1 MNELIKIRTSDEGK
15 KLVSARE
22 LYDGLGMDKK
32 NCSKWLNKNIKE
44 NDFFNENTDWVIV
57 QMTTTEKGGRPTEDY
72 AISLEFAKHLAMMSR
87 TEKSHEYRN
96 YFIECEKVALETI
109 QPKLPQT
116 YKEALLE
123 LVATIEKN
131 EKLEE
136 ENKLLESEVEHKE
149 DVIIGLVDNID
160 LAEKKQRISQII
172 RHNAK
177 GRFQE
182 RYNLLYF
189 EFDKKYHIDSK
200 KRMENAKERKEIKKS
215 INRMGYI
222 CDYMGKTS
230 ELYEISCKLFE
241 NEVEQLKNEIWEV
254 VA

>member
-1 MNELIKIRTSDEGK
+1 MNELIKIRTNDEGK

-22 LYDGLGMDKK
+22 LYDGLGLQRTNRK
-32 NCSKWLNKNIKE
+32 NWTEKNIENNEFFKE
-44 NDFFNENTDWVIV
+44 NQDWIGCIV
-57 QMTTTEKGGRPTEDY
+57 NIQGNDCKDY

-222 CDYMGKTS
+222 CDCMNKTA
-230 ELYEISCKLFE
+230 ELYEIACKLFE